1 MSKFFFIPILFIS
14 LFSCNLIQKEN
25 DYFLVSVH
33 GQDLFYSDIKH
44 LFSDDLNEIDSVRLI
59 KSLCEKWV
67 KEQILVQKAKINL
80 PINQQNI
87 KAQVESYENSLLIYA
102 YQKEMLNQKLD
113 TIVSDEEILDFY
125 NKNKENFIL
134 NDAVAKVNYVKLKK
148 EAPYLW
154 KVKRLFD
161 KVDDESKLSL
171 EDYCYQFADDYYID
185 DSWLFVKDILKNF
198 PKIHSIDKLYEN
210 YRINFFHKNYYYYLY
225 IKKYKIKGSTSPL
238 ELVKNQIRSIILN
251 KRKIIF
257 LENLEIDLYKNAL
270 AKNDIQYEKK

>member
-198 PKIHSIDKLYEN
+198 PK
-210 YRINFFHKNYYYYLY
+210 F
-225 IKKYKIKGSTSPL
+225 
-238 ELVKNQIRSIILN
+238 
-251 KRKIIF
+251 
-257 LENLEIDLYKNAL
+257 
-270 AKNDIQYEKK
+270 IQ